1 MTPGVCGYM
10 RRAKSLRQS
19 FSEEIITEEKRF
31 DVLSNITSALNFR
44 KYLVES
50 VLEEKGQP

>member
-1 MTPGVCGYM
+1 M